1 MAVSVDNKIPGV
13 VVGIVTNNNDPQDM
27 GRVQV
32 MFPWLSDD
40 LSTGWFRIAT
50 PMAGKGRGFM
60 FMPEV
65 DDEVL
70 VSFEHGDPQRGFII
84 GALWNGK
91 DTPPMSIGD
100 ALDGSSVRRRRIQS
114 RIGHIIELDDDG
126 MILIQTSKGQ
136 VLELE
141 DDQGIRVSTA
151 DGQQLYM
158 SNKGEIAMKTSQ
170 GKMIHATDPG
180 GGVQIHDGRGNIVDI
195 DANGNTINISANAAV
210 NIKASGMVNV
220 QASGVLSIIGSMVNI
235 NSGGSAQSGSKKS
248 NDDPLG
254 GKGSKKVNLPKK

>member
-84 GALWNGK
+84 GSLWNGI
-91 DTPPMSIGD
+91 DTPPMSAKDLLG
-100 ALDGSSVRRRRIQS
+100 GGVRRRRIQS

-141 DDQGIRVSTA
+141 DGQGIRISTA

-195 DANGNTINISANAAV
+195 DSNGNTINITANATVNIKANAAV
-210 NIKASGMVNV
+210 NI
-220 QASGVLSIIGSMVNI
+220 QASGVLGITGSMVKI
-235 NSGGSAQSGSKKS
+235 NSGGTASGGSSRS
-248 NDDPLG
+248 NSDPLG
-254 GKGSKKVNLPKK
+254 GKGSKKVDLPKKK